1 MAMDE
6 KFWADIGK
14 KWKTQGLILVTLNGQ
29 QMGKI
34 LVVNLGW
41 LSFDIYRWSANILSM
56 DVQWTSQTI
65 VAIANVYQF
74 GGLNNVASMWERS
87 QKSSDNLGG
96 RNLQD
101 SELQSQH
108 IDLIGV

>member
-6 KFWADIGK
+6 KFQANIVK

-41 LSFDIYRWSANILSM
+41 LSFDICRWSANILSM
-56 DVQWTSQTI
+56 DVQWTSKTI
-65 VAIANVYQF
+65 VVIAIVYQI
-74 GGLNNVASMWERS
+74 GGLNNVASMDGEKSKIERQS
-87 QKSSDNLGG
+87 G
-96 RNLQD
+96 RSILARFWVVIAT
-101 SELQSQH
+101 
-108 IDLIGV
+108 IDGMWV